1 MLNLGN
7 THTARLWAVRSAI
20 CFPSCGNA
28 VLAIANFK
36 NNIKNGVY
44 FSLKPITWRCS
55 YGRTLAPIFYFP
67 KASFPLFGPAWPTH
81 VINANSFV
89 FLKFKTSFRDVG
101 RTSVSCRSNY
111 MRRI

>member
-44 FSLKPITWRCS
+44 FSLKPI
-55 YGRTLAPIFYFP
+55 IF
-67 KASFPLFGPAWPTH
+67 KRLVHS
-81 VINANSFV
+81 I
-89 FLKFKTSFRDVG
+89 
-101 RTSVSCRSNY
+101 
-111 MRRI
+111 